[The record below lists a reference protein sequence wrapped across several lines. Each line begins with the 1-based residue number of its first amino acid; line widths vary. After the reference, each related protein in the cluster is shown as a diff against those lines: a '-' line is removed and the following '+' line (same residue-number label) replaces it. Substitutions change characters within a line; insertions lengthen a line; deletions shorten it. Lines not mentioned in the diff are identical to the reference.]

1 MRKPALPR
9 LVGSRPTRTVTACA
23 GFEGTATAAGAAAGA
38 LAGALAWL
46 VPGDAA
52 RAGSAGGFGALLG
65 AAGGL
70 QAANSSTSKHNGSWA
85 RRGRSR
91 ARPPG
96 AARDETVAIAPS

>member
-23 GFEGTATAAGAAAGA
+23 GFEGTAAAAGAA
-38 LAGALAWL
+38 AGALAWL

-65 AAGGL
+65 AAGWL
-70 QAANSSTSKHNGSWA
+70 QAANSSTSKHNGSWV

-96 AARDETVAIAPS
+96 VARDERVAIAPS